1 MKLIYNEK
9 YETIDSSMS
18 DSNVGARRN
27 KNIRNHIFVINGIIN
42 DVLSSNKKTPV
53 DIQIMDYKQCFD
65 SMWLEET
72 MNDLFEAGVTDD
84 NLAILYEANKEVN
97 VAVKTPVGITVREK
111 IKKLFYKEMYL
122 GPLSVVYKLTPLVKN
137 VWKRTNICIHTRTQ

>member
-1 MKLIYNEK
+1 MPEFIEWADITSLYKGKGDKLDLANERGIFIVSIFRGILMKLIYNEK

-65 SMWLEET
+65 SM
-72 MNDLFEAGVTDD
+72 
-84 NLAILYEANKEVN
+84 
-97 VAVKTPVGITVREK
+97 
-111 IKKLFYKEMYL
+111 
-122 GPLSVVYKLTPLVKN
+122 
-137 VWKRTNICIHTRTQ
+137 